1 MLKKLGIG
9 LVTSLILLSTNGIA
23 DASTNS
29 VHVKNEMISKSTKS
43 AVTVG
48 VLVNLGLRKELQ
60 QSIQQ

>member
-29 VHVKNEMISKSTKS
+29 VHVKNEMISKGQKS

-48 VLVNLGLRKELQ
+48 VLVNLELRKELQ
-60 QSIQQ
+60 QSIQ